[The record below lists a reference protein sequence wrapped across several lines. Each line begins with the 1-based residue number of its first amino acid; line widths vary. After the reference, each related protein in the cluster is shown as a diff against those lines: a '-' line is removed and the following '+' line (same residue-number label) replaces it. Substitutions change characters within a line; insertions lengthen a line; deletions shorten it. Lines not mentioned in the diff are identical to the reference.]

1 MSFTSL
7 ASAWLFALLIPIVVF
22 YFLKLKRP
30 RIEIPSLVLWRQVL
44 SDQRVN
50 SPFQRFK
57 RHLLLLLQLLLLAL
71 LVLAAMQPF
80 LHRGGD
86 RGDRQVILLD
96 VSASMAALDREGGRA
111 RLDEAREKTRAVIDN
126 LLPAQE
132 LSLIAFSRHARR
144 LTAFTDNRRDLR
156 AALDALE
163 VEDVPSDLEE
173 ALRTAQ
179 ALARSASFDKVL
191 LLSDG
196 NFPAQAN
203 FELPFA
209 IDFQRLTPAGPNL
222 GITALEAR
230 RTLGGKWTVF
240 LQIDAS
246 APGDGASGTVE
257 LRQDGAVVARENV
270 VPGKAGGQRLSFT
283 LASESAAAVHVALR
297 PTGFD
302 ALASDNDA
310 WLRLPAA
317 RALRVYAPPGL
328 ASYRHALATLAGVNL
343 FPSDTAPLPPA
354 FDLVISDAAADL
366 ALPAPVRCGIG
377 LIPDD
382 VRPLLTVEPR
392 ASTAI
397 DWRRDSP
404 LLQHVS
410 LADVLFTDE
419 AASAPAIDDARYAAL
434 GYEILAHS
442 ARGPLILTRTDDTA
456 QRVNV
461 LLHTDRSTLP
471 YRVGFPIFA
480 ANLVQAAL
488 QRAGLATAD
497 APRTGVLPAL
507 ALQPGATYRVESPV
521 GISRLQQRS
530 ETADDRGQLT
540 GLPAPRVGEYVI
552 TGAGA
557 DGLRSGVSL
566 LSPSETALTAVESIQ
581 FNDRLTVNAATAA
594 TRTDRPLWWP
604 LAAAGFAL
612 LLIEWWWFQRRISPT
627 NSSGNLSRPGNANP
641 SPMTVPTTVRGTPA
655 PGTLVTRPP

>member
-30 RIEIPSLVLWRQVL
+30 RIEVPSLVLWRQVL

-57 RHLLLLLQLLLLAL
+57 RHLLLLLQLLLLSL
-71 LVLAAMQPF
+71 LAFAAMQPF
-80 LHRGGD
+80 LKRGGD
-86 RGDRQVILLD
+86 RGDRQVILID
-96 VSASMAALDREGGRA
+96 TSASMAALDREGGRA
-111 RLDEAREKTRAVIDN
+111 RLDEAREKARAVIDA
-126 LLPAQE
+126 LLPGQE

-156 AALDALE
+156 TALDTLE

-209 IDFQRLTPAGPNL
+209 IDFQRLAAAGPNL

-230 RTLGGKWTVF
+230 RTLGGKWNVF
-240 LQIDAS
+240 VQIDS
-246 APGDGASGTVE
+246 SSPEGAGGTVE
-257 LRQDGAVVARENV
+257 LIQDGVVIANENV
-270 VPGKAGGQRLSFT
+270 VPANSGGQRLSFT
-283 LASESAAAVHVALR
+283 LGSETAAAIHVTLR
-297 PTGFD
+297 PAGFD

-317 RALRVYAPPGL
+317 RSLQLYVAPKL
-328 ASYRHALATLAGVNL
+328 TSYRHALGTLTGVNI
-343 FPSDTAPLPPA
+343 FPADTAPLPA
-354 FDLVISDAAADL
+354 AYDLVISDSPADL
-366 ALPAPVRCGIG
+366 TLPARVLCGIG
-377 LIPDD
+377 IIPDD
-382 VRPLLTVEPR
+382 VRPLLNVEPR
-392 ASTAI
+392 NSTAI

-410 LADVLFTDE
+410 LADVIFMDE
-419 AASAPAIDDARYAAL
+419 AASASGIDDARYANL

-442 ARGPLILTRTDDTA
+442 ARGPLILARGDDTSL
-456 QRVNV
+456 RVNV
-461 LLHTDRSTLP
+461 LIHTDRSTLP
-471 YRVGFPIFA
+471 YRVGFPILA
-480 ANLVQAAL
+480 ANLAQAAL
-488 QRAGLATAD
+488 QRAGLAEATA
-497 APRTGVLPAL
+497 ARTGVLPAVTL
-507 ALQPGATYRVESPV
+507 EPGAAYRVDSPRGLVRDES
-521 GISRLQQRS
+521 
-530 ETADDRGQLT
+530 ADARGELT
-540 GLPAPRVGEYVI
+540 GIPAPRVGEYAI
-552 TGAGA
+552 AGPGAKELRIGA
-557 DGLRSGVSL
+557 SL
-566 LSPSETALTAVESIQ
+566 LSPNETALIAADSIQ
-581 FNDRLTVNAATAA
+581 FNDKLSVNAATAV

-612 LLIEWWWFQRRISPT
+612 LLVEWWWFQRR
-627 NSSGNLSRPGNANP
+627 SGAIG
-641 SPMTVPTTVRGTPA
+641 
-655 PGTLVTRPP
+655 